1 MASKSSQ
8 SETVKEAVSAATRAI
23 SGNPEL
29 EINFGG
35 MGSSL
40 PNPPNSLKDLT
51 SFRGKADSIAC
62 IEKYRDKTIKINSGV
77 EKINSLIRVM
87 EDTRVEILGSLNYPG
102 VASNLSAKFKE
113 KSKLHESF
121 EEQEDQLEIALETW
135 LRKTCLPNESDS
147 QSNLFLKYW
156 GKLFDSQGE
165 EFKKNL
171 IDSLNDQARFYDI
184 AENFLKNLNIEDEE
198 NDSDDNDVEDDSEQE
213 EQTSSDQNE
222 EEESQESDSSDEQE
236 SQEGT
241 EETDYD
247 AGDIDEDAIVDEN
260 QEITTNQSWLESL
273 VGQTTNFTYKVYT
286 RSFDEEIKAED
297 LCSPEELQRLR
308 KHLDQLMG
316 PSKATI
322 SKLAHRLQRFL
333 MAQQNRSWEFNKE
346 EGMLDSAR
354 LHKIITDPLTAL
366 TYKVEKDTEF
376 RDTSVSILVDSSGS
390 MRGRSMTVAAICA
403 DIISTTLER
412 CNVKTEVLGF
422 TTKQWKGGESR
433 KLWMEDGK
441 PENPGRL
448 NDIRHIIFKSADT
461 PWRRGQKNF
470 GLMLREGL
478 LKENVDGEAL
488 IWAHDRLARRTE
500 QRKILMVISDGA
512 PVDDSTLSTNPTNFL
527 DLHLRQVIH
536 SIETKSDINL
546 IAIGIGHDVTRYYKN
561 AVTIH
566 RAEELGGAMLEQ
578 LTDLFKVDRAGS
590 PIIVKIKQNF

>member
-1 MASKSSQ
+1 MASKNSQ
-8 SETVKEAVSAATRAI
+8 PEIIKEAVTAATRAI
-23 SGNPEL
+23 SGNA
-29 EINFGG
+29 EIEVSFGG
-35 MGSSL
+35 VGSAASNA
-40 PNPPNSLKDLT
+40 PKSKEELT
-51 SFRGKADSIAC
+51 AFRGKADSLAC
-62 IEKYRDKTIKINSGV
+62 IEKYRDKSIRIESGT
-77 EKINSLIRVM
+77 EKINTLIKVM

-102 VASNLSAKFKE
+102 VYSNISAKFKE
-113 KSKLHESF
+113 KTKLYSSF
-121 EEQEDQLEIALETW
+121 ENQEDFLEIALESW
-135 LRKTCLPNESDS
+135 LRESCLPDNNSFKNEFID
-147 QSNLFLKYW
+147 YW
-156 GKLFDSQGE
+156 NKLFNSQESSLKQG
-165 EFKKNL
+165 L
-171 IDSLNDQARFYDI
+171 ISSLDDQSKFLEN
-184 AENFLKNLNIEDEE
+184 AENFLKNLDIENDERETDENDLEDE
-198 NDSDDNDVEDDSEQE
+198 SEQE
-213 EQTSSDQNE
+213 EESATQDGE
-222 EEESQESDSSDEQE
+222 DEDSQESESSPEQE
-236 SQEGT
+236 NQEGA
-241 EETDYD
+241 EETETDE
-247 AGDIDEDAIVDEN
+247 GDIDEDAIVDEN
-260 QEITTNQSWLESL
+260 QEVTSNQSWLESL
-273 VGQTTNFTYKVYT
+273 VGKNTNFKYRVYT
-286 RSFDEEIKAED
+286 RNFDEEIRAED

-354 LHKIITDPLTAL
+354 LHKIITDPLTPL

-422 TTKQWKGGESR
+422 TTKHWKGGESR
-433 KLWMEDGK
+433 KIWMDDGK

-488 IWAHDRLARRTE
+488 IWAHDRLARRAE

-536 SIETKSDINL
+536 SIETVSNINL

-578 LTDLFKVDRAGS
+578 LTDLFKVD
-590 PIIVKIKQNF
+590 

>member
-1 MASKSSQ
+1 MGSKPNIVESI
-8 SETVKEAVSAATRAI
+8 KEAVSSASRAI
-23 SGNPEL
+23 SENPEI

-40 PNPPNSLKDLT
+40 PNPPSSYGELA
-51 SFRGKADSIAC
+51 SFRGKADSLAC
-62 IEKYRDKTIKINSGV
+62 IDRFRDKTIHVDAGTQRL
-77 EKINSLIRVM
+77 NSLMQEM
-87 EDTRVEILGSLNYPG
+87 ENVRVEVLGSKKYPG
-102 VASNLSAKFKE
+102 LASNINAKFEE
-113 KSKLHESF
+113 KCSLYESF
-121 EEQEDQLEIALETW
+121 EDKEDVLEVALEGW
-135 LRKTCLPNESDS
+135 LRK
-147 QSNLFLKYW
+147 LFLPDISSQKPS
-156 GKLFDSQGE
+156 KLFKDWEKEFEDKGSL
-165 EFKKNL
+165 FKKEL
-171 IDSLNDQARFYDI
+171 IDSLEDQIKF
-184 AENFLKNLNIEDEE
+184 AEISRTLLKALAIEEIEPLSEE
-198 NDSDDNDVEDDSEQE
+198 DQQEDDSDNEEQNTEDDSEE
-213 EQTSSDQNE
+213 ESNETAESSDQ
-222 EEESQESDSSDEQE
+222 D
-236 SQEGT
+236 SQEGS
-241 EETDYD
+241 EETEAE
-247 AGDIDEDAIVDEN
+247 AGDMDEDAIVDEN
-260 QEITTNQSWLESL
+260 QEIVANQSWLESL
-273 VGQTTNFTYKVYT
+273 VGQTSNFTYKVYT
-286 RSFDEEIKAED
+286 RAFDEEVTAED

-316 PSKATI
+316 SSKGTV

-346 EGMLDSAR
+346 EGILDSAR
-354 LHKIITDPLTAL
+354 LHKIITDPLTPL
-366 TYKVEKDTEF
+366 SYKIEKDTEF

-422 TTKQWKGGESR
+422 TTKQWKGGDSR
-433 KLWMEDGK
+433 KMWMEDGK

-488 IWAHDRLARRTE
+488 IWAHDRLSRRME

-512 PVDDSTLSTNPTNFL
+512 PVDDSTLSTNQTNFL

-536 SIETKSDINL
+536 SIETQSEVSL

-578 LTDLFKVDRAGS
+578 LTDLFKVD
-590 PIIVKIKQNF
+590 

>member
-1 MASKSSQ
+1 MSLKSPSP
-8 SETVKEAVSAATRAI
+8 ETIKEAVAAATRALAED
-23 SGNPEL
+23 SDL
-29 EINFGG
+29 EISFGG
-35 MGSSL
+35 ISSL
-40 PNPPNSLKDLT
+40 PNPPTHINELS
-51 SFRGKADSIAC
+51 SFRGKADSAAC
-62 IEKYRDKTIKINSGV
+62 VKRYRK
-77 EKINSLIRVM
+77 EKITLDAGTPKLNALLANL
-87 EDTRVEILGSLNYPG
+87 EDVRVEVLGSKKYPG
-102 VASNLSAKFKE
+102 VATNLKAKFDEKCKE
-113 KSKLHESF
+113 LQF
-121 EEQEDQLEIALETW
+121 LEEKDDLLEIALEAW
-135 LRKTCLPNESDS
+135 FRNILLDEKLSSDS
-147 QSNLFLKYW
+147 IRSLKPWKKELLDKGLPFKNALEGSLEDQIEFAQVARELLHVLEIDDIEPLSEEDEPSTDADNDDTSNE
-156 GKLFDSQGE
+156 D
-165 EFKKNL
+165 N
-171 IDSLNDQARFYDI
+171 NT
-184 AENFLKNLNIEDEE
+184 EDEE
-198 NDSDDNDVEDDSEQE
+198 MPDESDISQDSEMEEGSEDVDTEMGETEDDS
-213 EQTSSDQNE
+213 
-222 EEESQESDSSDEQE
+222 
-236 SQEGT
+236 
-241 EETDYD
+241 
-247 AGDIDEDAIVDEN
+247 IVDEN
-260 QEITTNQSWLESL
+260 EEVLTNQSWLESL
-273 VGQTTNFTYKVYT
+273 VGQTSNFNYKVYT
-286 RSFDEEIKAED
+286 RSFDEELKAED

-316 PSKATI
+316 PSKTTV

-346 EGMLDSAR
+346 EGMLDPSR

-366 TYKVEKDTEF
+366 SYKVEKDTDF

-433 KLWMEDGK
+433 KKWMEDGK
-441 PENPGRL
+441 PDNPGRL
-448 NDIRHIIFKSADT
+448 NDIRHIIFKSAET

-488 IWAHDRLARRTE
+488 IWAHDRLARRQE

-512 PVDDSTLSTNPTNFL
+512 PVDDSTLSTNKNNFL

-536 SIETKSDINL
+536 SIESQSSVSL

-578 LTDLFKVDRAGS
+578 LTDLFKVD
-590 PIIVKIKQNF
+590 

>member
-1 MASKSSQ
+1 MASRNSQ
-8 SETVKEAVSAATRAI
+8 PEVIKEAVTAATRAI
-23 SGNPEL
+23 SGNSEIEVNLGGLGSATSGAPKSKEEL
-29 EINFGG
+29 
-35 MGSSL
+35 
-40 PNPPNSLKDLT
+40 K
-51 SFRGKADSIAC
+51 SFRGKADSLAC
-62 IEKYRDKTIKINSGV
+62 AEKYRDKSIRINSSTD
-77 EKINSLIRVM
+77 KINSLIKVM
-87 EDTRVEILGSLNYPG
+87 EDTRVEILGSLDYPG
-102 VASNLSAKFKE
+102 VYSNIAAKFKNKAQLYKGLE
-113 KSKLHESF
+113 N
-121 EEQEDQLEIALETW
+121 QEDFLEIALESW
-135 LRKTCLPNESDS
+135 LRESCLSEDRTFSNE
-147 QSNLFLKYW
+147 FLDYW
-156 GKLFDSQGE
+156 GELFENQDSKLKDDLFS
-165 EFKKNL
+165 
-171 IDSLNDQARFYDI
+171 SLENQSKFLEH
-184 AENFLKNLNIEDEE
+184 AENFLKSLRIDDDESDSEDNEIEDETE
-198 NDSDDNDVEDDSEQE
+198 QEDEAASEEGEDDDSLESESSPEQE
-213 EQTSSDQNE
+213 N
-222 EEESQESDSSDEQE
+222 
-236 SQEGT
+236 QEGA
-241 EETDYD
+241 EETEADM
-247 AGDIDEDAIVDEN
+247 GDIDEDAIVDEN

-273 VGQTTNFTYKVYT
+273 VGKNTNFKYKVYT
-286 RSFDEEIKAED
+286 RNFDEEIRAED

-316 PSKATI
+316 SSKATI

-354 LHKIITDPLTAL
+354 LHKIITDPLTPL
-366 TYKVEKDTEF
+366 TYKIEKDTDF

-422 TTKQWKGGESR
+422 TTKHWKGGESR
-433 KLWMEDGK
+433 KIWMDDGK

-488 IWAHDRLARRTE
+488 IWAHDRLARRSE

-536 SIETKSDINL
+536 SIETMSDINL

-578 LTDLFKVDRAGS
+578 LTDLFKVD
-590 PIIVKIKQNF
+590 

>member
-1 MASKSSQ
+1 MASRNSQ
-8 SETVKEAVSAATRAI
+8 PEVIKEAVTAATRAI
-23 SGNPEL
+23 SGNS
-29 EINFGG
+29 EIEVNFGG
-35 MGSSL
+35 LGSATSGA
-40 PNPPNSLKDLT
+40 PKSKEELK
-51 SFRGKADSIAC
+51 SFRGKADSLAC
-62 IEKYRDKTIKINSGV
+62 AEKYRDKSIRINSSTD
-77 EKINSLIRVM
+77 KINSLIKVM
-87 EDTRVEILGSLNYPG
+87 EDTRVEILGSLDYPG
-102 VASNLSAKFKE
+102 VYSNIAAKFKNKAQLYKGLE
-113 KSKLHESF
+113 N
-121 EEQEDQLEIALETW
+121 QEDFLEIALESW
-135 LRKTCLPNESDS
+135 LRESCLSEDRTFSNE
-147 QSNLFLKYW
+147 FLDYW
-156 GKLFDSQGE
+156 GELFENQDSKLKDDLFS
-165 EFKKNL
+165 
-171 IDSLNDQARFYDI
+171 SLENQSKFLEH
-184 AENFLKNLNIEDEE
+184 AENFLKSLRIDDDESDSEDNEIEDETE
-198 NDSDDNDVEDDSEQE
+198 QEDEAASEEGEDDDSLESEGSPEQE
-213 EQTSSDQNE
+213 N
-222 EEESQESDSSDEQE
+222 
-236 SQEGT
+236 QEGA
-241 EETDYD
+241 EETEADM
-247 AGDIDEDAIVDEN
+247 GDIDEDAIVDEN

-273 VGQTTNFTYKVYT
+273 VGKNTNFKYKVYT
-286 RSFDEEIKAED
+286 RNFDEEIRAED

-316 PSKATI
+316 SSKATI

-354 LHKIITDPLTAL
+354 LHKIITDPLTPL
-366 TYKVEKDTEF
+366 TYKIEKDTDF

-422 TTKQWKGGESR
+422 TTKHWKGGESR
-433 KLWMEDGK
+433 KIWMDDGK

-488 IWAHDRLARRTE
+488 IWAHDRLARRSE

-536 SIETKSDINL
+536 SIETMSDINL

-578 LTDLFKVDRAGS
+578 LTDLFKVD
-590 PIIVKIKQNF
+590 

>member
-1 MASKSSQ
+1 MGSKSNIVESI
-8 SETVKEAVSAATRAI
+8 KEAVSSASRAI
-23 SGNPEL
+23 SENPEIEL
-29 EINFGG
+29 NFGG
-35 MGSSL
+35 MGSSM
-40 PNPPNSLKDLT
+40 PNPPSSYGSYGELA
-51 SFRGKADSIAC
+51 SFRGKADSLAC
-62 IEKYRDKTIKINSGV
+62 IDKFRDKTIRVDAGSQRL
-77 EKINSLIRVM
+77 NSLMQDM
-87 EDTRVEILGSLNYPG
+87 ENVRVEALGSKTYPG
-102 VASNLSAKFKE
+102 IASNINAKFEE
-113 KSKLHESF
+113 KCSLYESF
-121 EEQEDQLEIALETW
+121 EEKDDVLDIALEGW
-135 LRKTCLPNESDS
+135 LRK
-147 QSNLFLKYW
+147 LFLPDISSKKSS
-156 GKLFDSQGE
+156 KLLKDWEKEFE
-165 EFKKNL
+165 EKGSLFKKEL
-171 IDSLNDQARFYDI
+171 VDSLEDQVKF
-184 AENFLKNLNIEDEE
+184 AEISRTLLKALEIEEIEPTSEE
-198 NDSDDNDVEDDSEQE
+198 DQQEDDSDNEEQSTEDDSEE
-213 EQTSSDQNE
+213 ESNETGESSDQ
-222 EEESQESDSSDEQE
+222 D
-236 SQEGT
+236 SQEGS
-241 EETDYD
+241 EETEAE
-247 AGDIDEDAIVDEN
+247 AGDVDEDAIVDEN
-260 QEITTNQSWLESL
+260 QEIVANQSWLESL
-273 VGQTTNFTYKVYT
+273 VGQTANFTYKVYT
-286 RSFDEEIKAED
+286 RAYDEEITAED

-316 PSKATI
+316 SNKGTV

-346 EGMLDSAR
+346 EGILDSAR
-354 LHKIITDPLTAL
+354 LHKIITDPLTPL
-366 TYKVEKDTEF
+366 SYKIEKDTEF

-433 KLWMEDGK
+433 RMWMEDGK

-488 IWAHDRLARRTE
+488 IWAHDRLSRRME

-512 PVDDSTLSTNPTNFL
+512 PVDDSTLSTNQTNFL

-536 SIETKSDINL
+536 SIETQSEVSL

-566 RAEELGGAMLEQ
+566 RAEELGGVMLEQ
-578 LTDLFKVDRAGS
+578 LTDLFKVD
-590 PIIVKIKQNF
+590 

>member
-1 MASKSSQ
+1 MSLKSPSP
-8 SETVKEAVSAATRAI
+8 ETIKEAVAAATRALAED
-23 SGNPEL
+23 SDL
-29 EINFGG
+29 EITFGG
-35 MGSSL
+35 VSAL
-40 PNPPNSLKDLT
+40 PNPPTHINELS
-51 SFRGKADSIAC
+51 SFRGKADSAAC
-62 IEKYRDKTIKINSGV
+62 VKRYRK
-77 EKINSLIRVM
+77 EKITLDAGTPKLNALLANL
-87 EDTRVEILGSLNYPG
+87 EDVRVEVLGSKKYPG
-102 VASNLSAKFKE
+102 VATNLKAKFDEKCKE
-113 KSKLHESF
+113 LQF
-121 EEQEDQLEIALETW
+121 LEEKDDLLEIALEAW
-135 LRKTCLPNESDS
+135 FRNILLDEKLSSDS
-147 QSNLFLKYW
+147 IRSLKPWKKELLDKGLPFKNALEGSLEDQIEFSQVARELLHVLQVDDIEPLSEEDEPSTDADNDDTSNE
-156 GKLFDSQGE
+156 D
-165 EFKKNL
+165 N
-171 IDSLNDQARFYDI
+171 NT
-184 AENFLKNLNIEDEE
+184 EDEE
-198 NDSDDNDVEDDSEQE
+198 MPDESDISQDSEMEEGSEDVDTEMGETEDDS
-213 EQTSSDQNE
+213 
-222 EEESQESDSSDEQE
+222 
-236 SQEGT
+236 
-241 EETDYD
+241 
-247 AGDIDEDAIVDEN
+247 IVDEN
-260 QEITTNQSWLESL
+260 EEVLTNQSWLESL
-273 VGQTTNFTYKVYT
+273 VGQTSNFNYKVYT
-286 RSFDEEIKAED
+286 RSFDEELKAED

-316 PSKATI
+316 PSKTTV

-346 EGMLDSAR
+346 EGMLDPSR

-366 TYKVEKDTEF
+366 SYKVEKDTDF

-433 KLWMEDGK
+433 KKWMEDGK
-441 PENPGRL
+441 PDNPGRL
-448 NDIRHIIFKSADT
+448 NDIRHIIFKSAET

-488 IWAHDRLARRTE
+488 IWAHDRLARRQE

-512 PVDDSTLSTNPTNFL
+512 PVDDSTLSTNKNNFL

-536 SIETKSDINL
+536 SIESQSSVSL

-578 LTDLFKVDRAGS
+578 LTDLFKVD
-590 PIIVKIKQNF
+590 

>member
-1 MASKSSQ
+1 MASKNSQ
-8 SETVKEAVSAATRAI
+8 SETIKEAVTAATRAI
-23 SGNPEL
+23 SGNKEL

-40 PNPPNSLKDLT
+40 PHPPKTLKEL
-51 SFRGKADSIAC
+51 SAYRGKADSLAC
-62 IEKYRDKTIKINSGV
+62 VEKYRDKSVRITASN
-77 EKINSLIRVM
+77 EKVSSLIKVM
-87 EDTRVEILGSLNYPG
+87 EDSRVEILGSMNYPG
-102 VASNLSAKFKE
+102 IATNI
-113 KSKLHESF
+113 KSKFDDKCKLYESF
-121 EEQEDQLEIALETW
+121 EDHEDHLEIALEHW
-135 LRKTCLPNESDS
+135 LRNLCLPNIESNS
-147 QSNLFLKYW
+147 SSLFLKYW
-156 GKLFDSQGE
+156 GKVFDNQE
-165 EFKKNL
+165 TELKDKL
-171 IDSLNDQARFYDI
+171 KESLNDQSKFQEI
-184 AENFLKNLNIEDEE
+184 AEDFLNNLNIDQEE
-198 NDSDDNDVEDDSEQE
+198 SEQE
-213 EQTSSDQNE
+213 ESDLEDENE
-222 EEESQESDSSDEQE
+222 QEEESASESGEDEESQESESSPEQDN
-236 SQEGT
+236 QEGD
-241 EETDYD
+241 EEID
-247 AGDIDEDAIVDEN
+247 ADSGDVDEDAIVDEN
-260 QEITTNQSWLESL
+260 QEIMTNQSWLESL
-273 VGQTTNFTYKVYT
+273 VGQTSTFSYKVYT
-286 RSFDEEIKAED
+286 RNFDEEIKAED

-316 PSKATI
+316 PSKTTI

-354 LHKIITDPLTAL
+354 LHKIITDPLTPL
-366 TYKVEKDTEF
+366 TYKIEKDTEF
-376 RDTSVSILVDSSGS
+376 RDTSVSLLVDSSGS

-433 KLWMEDGK
+433 KLWMENGK

-448 NDIRHIIFKSADT
+448 NDLRHIIFKSADT

-536 SIETKSDINL
+536 SIETQSDINL

-566 RAEELGGAMLEQ
+566 RAEELGGAMFEQ
-578 LTDLFKVDRAGS
+578 LTDLFKVD
-590 PIIVKIKQNF
+590 

>member
-1 MASKSSQ
+1 MASKNSQ
-8 SETVKEAVSAATRAI
+8 SETIKEAVTAATRAI
-23 SGNPEL
+23 SGNKEL

-40 PNPPNSLKDLT
+40 PHPPKTLKEL
-51 SFRGKADSIAC
+51 SAYRGKADSLAC
-62 IEKYRDKTIKINSGV
+62 VEKYRDKSVRITTSN
-77 EKINSLIRVM
+77 EKVNSLIKVM
-87 EDTRVEILGSLNYPG
+87 EDSRVEILGSMNYPG
-102 VASNLSAKFKE
+102 IATNI
-113 KSKLHESF
+113 KSKFDDKCKLYESF
-121 EEQEDQLEIALETW
+121 EDHEDHLEIALETW
-135 LRKTCLPNESDS
+135 LRNLCLPNIESNNS
-147 QSNLFLKYW
+147 SLFLKYW
-156 GKLFDSQGE
+156 GKVFDNQE
-165 EFKKNL
+165 TEFKERLKE
-171 IDSLNDQARFYDI
+171 SLNDQTKFQEI
-184 AENFLKNLNIEDEE
+184 AEDFLKSLNIDQEE
-198 NDSDDNDVEDDSEQE
+198 NEQE
-213 EQTSSDQNE
+213 ESDLEDENE
-222 EEESQESDSSDEQE
+222 QEEESASESGEDEESQESESSPEQDN
-236 SQEGT
+236 QEGD
-241 EETDYD
+241 EETDAD
-247 AGDIDEDAIVDEN
+247 SGDIDEDAIVDEN
-260 QEITTNQSWLESL
+260 QEIMTNQSWLESL
-273 VGQTTNFTYKVYT
+273 VGQTSTFSYKVYT
-286 RSFDEEIKAED
+286 RNFDEEIKAED

-354 LHKIITDPLTAL
+354 LHKIITDPLTPL
-366 TYKVEKDTEF
+366 TYKIEKDTEF
-376 RDTSVSILVDSSGS
+376 RDTSVSLLVDSSGS

-433 KLWMEDGK
+433 KLWMENGK

-536 SIETKSDINL
+536 SIETQSDINL

-578 LTDLFKVDRAGS
+578 LTDLFKVD
-590 PIIVKIKQNF
+590 

>member
-241 EETDYD
+241 EETDSD

-273 VGQTTNFTYKVYT
+273 VGQTTNFSYKIYT

-578 LTDLFKVDRAGS
+578 LTDLFKVD
-590 PIIVKIKQNF
+590 

>member
-1 MASKSSQ
+1 MGSKSNLVESI
-8 SETVKEAVSAATRAI
+8 KEAVSSASRAI
-23 SGNPEL
+23 SENPEI

-40 PNPPNSLKDLT
+40 PNPPSSYGELA
-51 SFRGKADSIAC
+51 SFRGKADSLAC
-62 IEKYRDKTIKINSGV
+62 IDRFRDKTIHVDAGTQRL
-77 EKINSLIRVM
+77 NSLIQEM
-87 EDTRVEILGSLNYPG
+87 ENVRVEVLGSKKYPG
-102 VASNLSAKFKE
+102 IASNINAKFEE
-113 KSKLHESF
+113 KCSLYQSF
-121 EEQEDQLEIALETW
+121 EEKEDVLEIALEGW
-135 LRKTCLPNESDS
+135 LRKLFLPNISS
-147 QSNLFLKYW
+147 QEPSKLLKDW
-156 GKLFDSQGE
+156 EKEFEDKGSL
-165 EFKKNL
+165 FKKEL
-171 IDSLNDQARFYDI
+171 IDSLEDQIKF
-184 AENFLKNLNIEDEE
+184 AEISRTLLKALEIEEIEPVSEE
-198 NDSDDNDVEDDSEQE
+198 DQQEDDSDNEEQNSEDDSEE
-213 EQTSSDQNE
+213 ESNETGESSDQ
-222 EEESQESDSSDEQE
+222 D
-236 SQEGT
+236 SQEGSDET
-241 EETDYD
+241 EAE
-247 AGDIDEDAIVDEN
+247 AGDVDEDAIVDEN
-260 QEITTNQSWLESL
+260 QEIVANQSWLESL
-273 VGQTTNFTYKVYT
+273 VGQTANFTYKVYT
-286 RSFDEEIKAED
+286 RAFDEEVTAED

-316 PSKATI
+316 SSKGTV

-346 EGMLDSAR
+346 EGILDSAR
-354 LHKIITDPLTAL
+354 LHKIITDPLTPL
-366 TYKVEKDTEF
+366 SYKIEKDTEF

-422 TTKQWKGGESR
+422 TTKQWKGGDSR
-433 KLWMEDGK
+433 KMWMEDGK

-488 IWAHDRLARRTE
+488 IWAHDRLSRRME

-512 PVDDSTLSTNPTNFL
+512 PVDDSTLSTNQTNFL

-536 SIETKSDINL
+536 SIETQSEVSL

-578 LTDLFKVDRAGS
+578 LTDLFKVD
-590 PIIVKIKQNF
+590 

>member
-8 SETVKEAVSAATRAI
+8 SETIKEAVTAATRAI
-23 SGNPEL
+23 SGNKEL

-40 PNPPNSLKDLT
+40 PHPPKTLKEL
-51 SFRGKADSIAC
+51 SAYRGKADSLAC
-62 IEKYRDKTIKINSGV
+62 VEKYRDKSVRITASN
-77 EKINSLIRVM
+77 EKVSSLIKVM
-87 EDTRVEILGSLNYPG
+87 EDSRVEILGSMNYPG
-102 VASNLSAKFKE
+102 IATNI
-113 KSKLHESF
+113 KSKFDDKCKLYESF
-121 EEQEDQLEIALETW
+121 EDHEDHLEIALETW
-135 LRKTCLPNESDS
+135 LRNLCLPNIESNNS
-147 QSNLFLKYW
+147 SLFLKYW
-156 GKLFDSQGE
+156 GKVFDNQE
-165 EFKKNL
+165 TELKDKL
-171 IDSLNDQARFYDI
+171 KESLNDQSKFQEI
-184 AENFLKNLNIEDEE
+184 AEDFLNNLNIDQEE
-198 NDSDDNDVEDDSEQE
+198 SEQE
-213 EQTSSDQNE
+213 ESDLEDENE
-222 EEESQESDSSDEQE
+222 QEEESASESGEDEESQESESSPEQDN
-236 SQEGT
+236 QEGD
-241 EETDYD
+241 EETDAD
-247 AGDIDEDAIVDEN
+247 SGDIDEDAIVDEN
-260 QEITTNQSWLESL
+260 QEIMTNQSWLESL
-273 VGQTTNFTYKVYT
+273 VGQTSTFSYKVYT
-286 RSFDEEIKAED
+286 RNFDEEIKAED

-316 PSKATI
+316 PSKTTI

-354 LHKIITDPLTAL
+354 LHKIITDPLTPL
-366 TYKVEKDTEF
+366 TYKIEKDTEF
-376 RDTSVSILVDSSGS
+376 RDTSVSLLVDSSGS

-433 KLWMEDGK
+433 KLWMENGK

-536 SIETKSDINL
+536 SIETQSDINL

-578 LTDLFKVDRAGS
+578 LTDLFKVD
-590 PIIVKIKQNF
+590 

>member
-1 MASKSSQ
+1 MASRNSQ
-8 SETVKEAVSAATRAI
+8 PEVIKEAVTAATRAI
-23 SGNPEL
+23 SGNS
-29 EINFGG
+29 EIEVNFGG
-35 MGSSL
+35 LGSATSGA
-40 PNPPNSLKDLT
+40 PKSKEELK
-51 SFRGKADSIAC
+51 SFRGKADSLAC
-62 IEKYRDKTIKINSGV
+62 AEKYRDKSIRINSSTD
-77 EKINSLIRVM
+77 KINSLIKVM
-87 EDTRVEILGSLNYPG
+87 EDTRVEILGSLDYPG
-102 VASNLSAKFKE
+102 VYSNIAAKFKNKAQLYKGLE
-113 KSKLHESF
+113 N
-121 EEQEDQLEIALETW
+121 QEDFLEIALESW
-135 LRKTCLPNESDS
+135 LRESCLSEDRTFSNE
-147 QSNLFLKYW
+147 FLDYW
-156 GKLFDSQGE
+156 GELFENQDSKLKDDLFS
-165 EFKKNL
+165 
-171 IDSLNDQARFYDI
+171 SLENQSKFLEH
-184 AENFLKNLNIEDEE
+184 AENFLKSLRIDDDES
-198 NDSDDNDVEDDSEQE
+198 DSDDNEIEDETEQE
-213 EQTSSDQNE
+213 EEAASEEGGEDDDSLESESSP
-222 EEESQESDSSDEQE
+222 EQE
-236 SQEGT
+236 NQEGA
-241 EETDYD
+241 EETEADM
-247 AGDIDEDAIVDEN
+247 GDIDEDAIVDEN

-273 VGQTTNFTYKVYT
+273 VGKNTNFKYKVYT
-286 RSFDEEIKAED
+286 RNFDEEIRAED

-316 PSKATI
+316 SSKATI

-354 LHKIITDPLTAL
+354 LHKIITDPLTPL
-366 TYKVEKDTEF
+366 TYKIEKDTDF

-422 TTKQWKGGESR
+422 TTKHWKGGESR
-433 KLWMEDGK
+433 KIWMDDGK

-488 IWAHDRLARRTE
+488 IWAHDRLARRSE

-536 SIETKSDINL
+536 SIETMSDINL

-578 LTDLFKVDRAGS
+578 LTDLFKVD
-590 PIIVKIKQNF
+590 

>member
-171 IDSLNDQARFYDI
+171 INSLNDQARFYDI

-241 EETDYD
+241 EETDPD

-578 LTDLFKVDRAGS
+578 LTDLFKVD
-590 PIIVKIKQNF
+590 

>member
-1 MASKSSQ
+1 MLQ
-8 SETVKEAVSAATRAI
+8 VDDIEPLSEEDEPSTDAD
-23 SGNPEL
+23 N
-29 EINFGG
+29 
-35 MGSSL
+35 
-40 PNPPNSLKDLT
+40 DDT
-51 SFRGKADSIAC
+51 S
-62 IEKYRDKTIKINSGV
+62 N
-77 EKINSLIRVM
+77 
-87 EDTRVEILGSLNYPG
+87 EDNNT
-102 VASNLSAKFKE
+102 
-113 KSKLHESF
+113 
-121 EEQEDQLEIALETW
+121 
-135 LRKTCLPNESDS
+135 
-147 QSNLFLKYW
+147 
-156 GKLFDSQGE
+156 
-165 EFKKNL
+165 
-171 IDSLNDQARFYDI
+171 
-184 AENFLKNLNIEDEE
+184 EDEE
-198 NDSDDNDVEDDSEQE
+198 MPDESDISQDSEMEEGSEDVDTEMGETEDDS
-213 EQTSSDQNE
+213 
-222 EEESQESDSSDEQE
+222 
-236 SQEGT
+236 
-241 EETDYD
+241 
-247 AGDIDEDAIVDEN
+247 IVDEN
-260 QEITTNQSWLESL
+260 EEVLTNQSWLESL
-273 VGQTTNFTYKVYT
+273 VGQTSNFNYKVYT
-286 RSFDEEIKAED
+286 RSFDEELKAED

-316 PSKATI
+316 PSKTTV

-346 EGMLDSAR
+346 EGMLDPSR

-366 TYKVEKDTEF
+366 SYKVEKDTDF

-433 KLWMEDGK
+433 KKWMEDGK
-441 PENPGRL
+441 PDNPGRL
-448 NDIRHIIFKSADT
+448 NDIRHIIFKSAET

-488 IWAHDRLARRTE
+488 IWAHDRLARRQE

-512 PVDDSTLSTNPTNFL
+512 PVDDSTLSTNKNNFL

-536 SIETKSDINL
+536 SIESQSSVSL

-578 LTDLFKVDRAGS
+578 LTDLFKVD
-590 PIIVKIKQNF
+590 

>member
-1 MASKSSQ
+1 MASKNSQ
-8 SETVKEAVSAATRAI
+8 SETIKEAVTAATRAI
-23 SGNPEL
+23 SGNKEL

-40 PNPPNSLKDLT
+40 PHPPKTLKEL
-51 SFRGKADSIAC
+51 SAYRGKADSLAC
-62 IEKYRDKTIKINSGV
+62 VEKYRDKSVRITASN
-77 EKINSLIRVM
+77 EKVSSLIKVM
-87 EDTRVEILGSLNYPG
+87 EDSRVEILGSMNYPG
-102 VASNLSAKFKE
+102 IATNI
-113 KSKLHESF
+113 KSKFDDKCKLYESF
-121 EEQEDQLEIALETW
+121 EDQEDHLEIALETW
-135 LRKTCLPNESDS
+135 LRNLCLPNIESNS
-147 QSNLFLKYW
+147 SSLFLKYW
-156 GKLFDSQGE
+156 GKVFDNQE
-165 EFKKNL
+165 TELKDKL
-171 IDSLNDQARFYDI
+171 KESLNDQSKFQEI
-184 AENFLKNLNIEDEE
+184 AEDFLNNLNIDQEE
-198 NDSDDNDVEDDSEQE
+198 SEQE
-213 EQTSSDQNE
+213 ESDLEDESEQE
-222 EEESQESDSSDEQE
+222 EESASESGEDEESQESESSPEQDNQEGDEQ
-236 SQEGT
+236 
-241 EETDYD
+241 TDAD
-247 AGDIDEDAIVDEN
+247 SGDIDEDAIVDEN
-260 QEITTNQSWLESL
+260 QEIMTNQSWLESL
-273 VGQTTNFTYKVYT
+273 VGQTSTFSYKVYT
-286 RSFDEEIKAED
+286 RNFDEEIKAED

-316 PSKATI
+316 PSKTTI

-354 LHKIITDPLTAL
+354 LHKIITDPLTPL
-366 TYKVEKDTEF
+366 TYKIEKDTEF
-376 RDTSVSILVDSSGS
+376 RDTSVSLLVDSSGS

-433 KLWMEDGK
+433 KLWMENGK

-527 DLHLRQVIH
+527 DLHLRQVIQ

-578 LTDLFKVDRAGS
+578 LTDLFKVD
-590 PIIVKIKQNF
+590 

>member
-8 SETVKEAVSAATRAI
+8 SETIKEAVTAATRAI
-23 SGNPEL
+23 SGNKEL

-40 PNPPNSLKDLT
+40 PHPPKTLKEL
-51 SFRGKADSIAC
+51 SAYRGKADSLAC
-62 IEKYRDKTIKINSGV
+62 VEKYRDKSVRITASN
-77 EKINSLIRVM
+77 EKVSSLIKVM
-87 EDTRVEILGSLNYPG
+87 EDSRVEILGSMNYPG
-102 VASNLSAKFKE
+102 IATNI
-113 KSKLHESF
+113 KSKFDDKCKLYESF
-121 EEQEDQLEIALETW
+121 EDHEDHLEIALETW
-135 LRKTCLPNESDS
+135 LRNLCLPNIESNS
-147 QSNLFLKYW
+147 SSLFLKYW
-156 GKLFDSQGE
+156 GKVFDNQE
-165 EFKKNL
+165 TELKDKL
-171 IDSLNDQARFYDI
+171 KESLNDQSKFQEI
-184 AENFLKNLNIEDEE
+184 AEDFLNNLNIDQEE
-198 NDSDDNDVEDDSEQE
+198 SEQE
-213 EQTSSDQNE
+213 ESDLEDENE
-222 EEESQESDSSDEQE
+222 QEEESASESGEDEESQESESSPEQDN
-236 SQEGT
+236 QEGD
-241 EETDYD
+241 EETDAD
-247 AGDIDEDAIVDEN
+247 SGDIDEDAIVDEN
-260 QEITTNQSWLESL
+260 QEIMTNQSWLESL
-273 VGQTTNFTYKVYT
+273 VGQTSTFPYKVYT
-286 RSFDEEIKAED
+286 RNFDEEIKAED

-316 PSKATI
+316 PSKTTI

-354 LHKIITDPLTAL
+354 LHKIITDPLTPL
-366 TYKVEKDTEF
+366 TYKIEKDTEF
-376 RDTSVSILVDSSGS
+376 RDTSVSLLVDSSGS

-433 KLWMEDGK
+433 KLWMENGK

-578 LTDLFKVDRAGS
+578 LTDLFKVD
-590 PIIVKIKQNF
+590 

>member
-1 MASKSSQ
+1 MASKNSQ
-8 SETVKEAVSAATRAI
+8 SETIKEAVTAATRAI
-23 SGNPEL
+23 SGNKEL

-40 PNPPNSLKDLT
+40 PHPPKTLKEL
-51 SFRGKADSIAC
+51 SAYRGKADSLAC
-62 IEKYRDKTIKINSGV
+62 VEKYRDKSVRITSNN
-77 EKINSLIRVM
+77 EKVNSLIKVM
-87 EDTRVEILGSLNYPG
+87 EDSRVEILGSMNYPG
-102 VASNLSAKFKE
+102 IATNI
-113 KSKLHESF
+113 KSKFDDKCKLYESF
-121 EEQEDQLEIALETW
+121 EDHEDHLEIALETW
-135 LRKTCLPNESDS
+135 LRNLCLPDIESS
-147 QSNLFLKYW
+147 KSSLFLKYW
-156 GKLFDSQGE
+156 GKVFDNQE
-165 EFKKNL
+165 IELKERL
-171 IDSLNDQARFYDI
+171 IESLNDQSKFQEI
-184 AENFLKNLNIEDEE
+184 AEDFLKNLNIDQEE
-198 NDSDDNDVEDDSEQE
+198 SEQE
-213 EQTSSDQNE
+213 ESDLEDENE
-222 EEESQESDSSDEQE
+222 QEEESASESGEDEESQESESSPEQDN
-236 SQEGT
+236 QEGD
-241 EETDYD
+241 EETDAD
-247 AGDIDEDAIVDEN
+247 SGDIDEDAIVDEN
-260 QEITTNQSWLESL
+260 QEIMTNQSWLESL
-273 VGQTTNFTYKVYT
+273 VGQTSTFSYKVYT
-286 RSFDEEIKAED
+286 RNFDEEIKAED

-354 LHKIITDPLTAL
+354 LHKIITDPLTPL
-366 TYKVEKDTEF
+366 TYKIEKDTEF
-376 RDTSVSILVDSSGS
+376 RDTSVSLLVDSSGS

-433 KLWMEDGK
+433 KMWMENGK

-536 SIETKSDINL
+536 SIETQSDINL

-578 LTDLFKVDRAGS
+578 LTDLFKVD
-590 PIIVKIKQNF
+590 

>member
-1 MASKSSQ
+1 MASKNSQ
-8 SETVKEAVSAATRAI
+8 SETIKEAVTAATRAI
-23 SGNPEL
+23 SGNKEL

-40 PNPPNSLKDLT
+40 PHPPKTLKEL
-51 SFRGKADSIAC
+51 SAYRGKADALAC
-62 IEKYRDKTIKINSGV
+62 VEKYRDKSVRIASNN
-77 EKINSLIRVM
+77 EKVNSLIKVM
-87 EDTRVEILGSLNYPG
+87 EDSRVEILGSMNYPG
-102 VASNLSAKFKE
+102 IATNIQSKFDDKC
-113 KSKLHESF
+113 KLYESF
-121 EEQEDQLEIALETW
+121 EDHEDHLEIALETW
-135 LRKTCLPNESDS
+135 LRNLCLPDIESNKS
-147 QSNLFLKYW
+147 SLFLKYW
-156 GKLFDSQGE
+156 GKIFDNQE
-165 EFKKNL
+165 IELKERL
-171 IDSLNDQARFYDI
+171 IVSLNDQSKFQEI
-184 AENFLKNLNIEDEE
+184 AEDFLKNLNIDQEE
-198 NDSDDNDVEDDSEQE
+198 SEQE
-213 EQTSSDQNE
+213 ESDLEDENE
-222 EEESQESDSSDEQE
+222 QEEESASESGEDEESQESESSPEQDN
-236 SQEGT
+236 QEGD
-241 EETDYD
+241 EETDAD
-247 AGDIDEDAIVDEN
+247 SGDIDEDAIVDEN
-260 QEITTNQSWLESL
+260 QEIMTNQSWLESL
-273 VGQTTNFTYKVYT
+273 VGQTSTFSYKVYT
-286 RSFDEEIKAED
+286 RNFDEEIKAED

-354 LHKIITDPLTAL
+354 LHKIITDPLTPL
-366 TYKVEKDTEF
+366 TYKIEKDTEF
-376 RDTSVSILVDSSGS
+376 RDTSVSLLVDSSGS

-433 KLWMEDGK
+433 KMWMENGK

-488 IWAHDRLARRTE
+488 IWAHDRLARRAE

-536 SIETKSDINL
+536 SIETQSDINL
-546 IAIGIGHDVTRYYKN
+546 IAIGIGHDVTRNYKN

-578 LTDLFKVDRAGS
+578 LTDLFKVD
-590 PIIVKIKQNF
+590 

>member
-1 MASKSSQ
+1 MGSKSNIVESI
-8 SETVKEAVSAATRAI
+8 KEAVSSASRAI
-23 SGNPEL
+23 SENPEI

-40 PNPPNSLKDLT
+40 PNPPSSYGELA
-51 SFRGKADSIAC
+51 SFRGKADSLAC
-62 IEKYRDKTIKINSGV
+62 IDKFRDKTIRVDAGTQRL
-77 EKINSLIRVM
+77 NSLMQDM
-87 EDTRVEILGSLNYPG
+87 ENVRVEALGSKKYPG
-102 VASNLSAKFKE
+102 IASNINAKFEE
-113 KSKLHESF
+113 KFSLYESF
-121 EEQEDQLEIALETW
+121 EEKDDVLELALEGW
-135 LRKTCLPNESDS
+135 LRK
-147 QSNLFLKYW
+147 LFLPDISSQKPS
-156 GKLFDSQGE
+156 KLLKDWEKEFE
-165 EFKKNL
+165 EKGSLFKKEL
-171 IDSLNDQARFYDI
+171 IDSLEDQVKF
-184 AENFLKNLNIEDEE
+184 AEVSRTLLKALEIEEIEPMSEE
-198 NDSDDNDVEDDSEQE
+198 DQQEDDSDNQEQNTEDDSEE
-213 EQTSSDQNE
+213 ESNETGESSDQ
-222 EEESQESDSSDEQE
+222 D

-241 EETDYD
+241 DETEAE
-247 AGDIDEDAIVDEN
+247 AGDVDEDAIVDEN
-260 QEITTNQSWLESL
+260 QEIVANQSWLESL
-273 VGQTTNFTYKVYT
+273 VGQTANFTYKVYT
-286 RSFDEEIKAED
+286 RAFDEEVTAED

-316 PSKATI
+316 SNKGTV

-346 EGMLDSAR
+346 EGILDSAR
-354 LHKIITDPLTAL
+354 LHKIITDPLTPL
-366 TYKVEKDTEF
+366 SYKVEKDTEF

-422 TTKQWKGGESR
+422 TTKQWKGGDSR
-433 KLWMEDGK
+433 KMWMEDGK

-488 IWAHDRLARRTE
+488 IWAHDRLSRRME

-512 PVDDSTLSTNPTNFL
+512 PVDDSTLSTNQTNFL

-536 SIETKSDINL
+536 SIETQSEVSL

-578 LTDLFKVDRAGS
+578 LTDLFKVD
-590 PIIVKIKQNF
+590 

>member
-1 MASKSSQ
+1 MTSRSNIAESI
-8 SETVKEAVSAATRAI
+8 KEAVSSASRAI
-23 SGNPEL
+23 SKNPEI
-29 EINFGG
+29 EINYGG

-40 PNPPNSLKDLT
+40 PNPPSSYEELA
-51 SFRGKADSIAC
+51 SFRGKADSLAC
-62 IEKYRDKTIKINSGV
+62 IDRFRDETIHVDAGSQRL
-77 EKINSLIRVM
+77 NSLMREM
-87 EDTRVEILGSLNYPG
+87 EDVRVEVLGSMKYPG
-102 VASNLSAKFKE
+102 LASNINAKFEE
-113 KSKLHESF
+113 KCSSYESF
-121 EEQEDQLEIALETW
+121 EEKGDFLEVALEAW
-135 LRKTCLPNESDS
+135 LRKLLLPKSPTKKS
-147 QSNLFLKYW
+147 AKFLKDW
-156 GKLFDSQGE
+156 EKEFDEKGRL
-165 EFKKNL
+165 FKKEL
-171 IDSLNDQARFYDI
+171 IESLEDQIKF
-184 AENFLKNLNIEDEE
+184 AEISRTLLKALKIDEIEQMQEDDLQEDESE
-198 NDSDDNDVEDDSEQE
+198 NEEQDTEDDSQE
-213 EQTSSDQNE
+213 ESNETGDSADQ
-222 EEESQESDSSDEQE
+222 D
-236 SQEGT
+236 SQEGA
-241 EETDYD
+241 EETEAE
-247 AGDIDEDAIVDEN
+247 AGDVDEDAIVDEN
-260 QEITTNQSWLESL
+260 QEVIANQSWLESL
-273 VGQTTNFTYKVYT
+273 VGQTANFTYKVYT
-286 RSFDEEIKAED
+286 RAFDEEVTAED
-297 LCSPEELQRLR
+297 LCSPEELLRLR

-316 PSKATI
+316 SSKGTV

-346 EGMLDSAR
+346 EGVLDSAR
-354 LHKIITDPLTAL
+354 LHKIITDPLTPL
-366 TYKVEKDTEF
+366 SYKVEKDTEF

-422 TTKQWKGGESR
+422 TTKQWKGGDSR
-433 KLWMEDGK
+433 KMWMEDGK

-488 IWAHDRLARRTE
+488 IWAHDRLSRRME

-512 PVDDSTLSTNPTNFL
+512 PVDDSTLSTNQTNFL

-536 SIETKSDINL
+536 SIETQSEVSL

-578 LTDLFKVDRAGS
+578 LTDLFKVD
-590 PIIVKIKQNF
+590 

>member
-1 MASKSSQ
+1 MASKNSQ
-8 SETVKEAVSAATRAI
+8 SETIKEAVTAATRAI
-23 SGNPEL
+23 SGNKEL

-40 PNPPNSLKDLT
+40 PHPPKTLKEL
-51 SFRGKADSIAC
+51 SAYRGKADSLAC
-62 IEKYRDKTIKINSGV
+62 VEKYRDKSVRIASNN
-77 EKINSLIRVM
+77 EKVNSLIKVM
-87 EDTRVEILGSLNYPG
+87 EDSRVEILGSMNYPG
-102 VASNLSAKFKE
+102 IATNI
-113 KSKLHESF
+113 KSKFDDKCKLYESF
-121 EEQEDQLEIALETW
+121 EDHEDHLEIALETW
-135 LRKTCLPNESDS
+135 LRNLCLPDIESNKS
-147 QSNLFLKYW
+147 SLFLKYW
-156 GKLFDSQGE
+156 GKIFDNQE
-165 EFKKNL
+165 IELKERL
-171 IDSLNDQARFYDI
+171 IESLNDQSKFQEI
-184 AENFLKNLNIEDEE
+184 AEDFLKNLNIDQEE
-198 NDSDDNDVEDDSEQE
+198 SEQE
-213 EQTSSDQNE
+213 ESDLEDENE
-222 EEESQESDSSDEQE
+222 QEEESASESGEDEESQESESSPEQDN
-236 SQEGT
+236 QEGD
-241 EETDYD
+241 EETDAD
-247 AGDIDEDAIVDEN
+247 SGDIDEDAIVDEN
-260 QEITTNQSWLESL
+260 QEIMTNQSWLESL
-273 VGQTTNFTYKVYT
+273 VGQTSTFSYKVYT
-286 RSFDEEIKAED
+286 RNFDEEIKAED

-354 LHKIITDPLTAL
+354 LHKIITDPLTPL
-366 TYKVEKDTEF
+366 TYKIEKDTEF
-376 RDTSVSILVDSSGS
+376 RDTSVSLLVDSSGS

-433 KLWMEDGK
+433 KMWMENGK

-488 IWAHDRLARRTE
+488 IWAHDRLARRVE

-536 SIETKSDINL
+536 SIETQSDINL

-578 LTDLFKVDRAGS
+578 LTDLFKVD
-590 PIIVKIKQNF
+590 

>member
-1 MASKSSQ
+1 MASKNSQ
-8 SETVKEAVSAATRAI
+8 PEAVKEAVSAATRAI
-23 SGNPEL
+23 SGNPEM

-35 MGSSL
+35 VGSSL
-40 PNPPNSLKDLT
+40 PNPPKTIKELS
-51 SFRGKADSIAC
+51 SFRGKADALAC
-62 IEKYRDKTIKINSGV
+62 IERYRDKSIRIDSGS
-77 EKINSLIRVM
+77 EKLNSLIKVM

-102 VASNLSAKFKE
+102 VASNISSKFTDKC
-113 KSKLHESF
+113 KLHESL
-121 EEQEDQLEIALETW
+121 EDQEDQLEIAMETW
-135 LRKTCLPNESDS
+135 LRKLCLPDNESS
-147 QSNLFLKYW
+147 KGNFFLKYW
-156 GKLFDSQGE
+156 GKLFDDQE
-165 EFKKNL
+165 EGLKRNL
-171 IDSLNDQARFYDI
+171 VDALYDQSKFQEI
-184 AENFLKNLNIEDEE
+184 AEDFLRNLNIDDQE
-198 NDSDDNDVEDDSEQE
+198 NESEDNDIEDDLEQE
-213 EQTSSDQNE
+213 EESASENGEDD
-222 EEESQESDSSDEQE
+222 ESQESESSPEQDDQQGEEENEADQGDADDDS
-236 SQEGT
+236 
-241 EETDYD
+241 
-247 AGDIDEDAIVDEN
+247 IVDEN
-260 QEITTNQSWLESL
+260 QEVVTNQSWLESL
-273 VGQTTNFTYKVYT
+273 VGQTTNFTYKVYS
-286 RSFDEEIKAED
+286 RNSDEEIKAED

-433 KLWMEDGK
+433 KMWIEDGK

-448 NDIRHIIFKSADT
+448 NDLRHIIFKSADT

-488 IWAHDRLARRTE
+488 IWAHDRLSRRSE

-578 LTDLFKVDRAGS
+578 LTDLFKVD
-590 PIIVKIKQNF
+590 